1 MFECHEPVL
10 RLTESDQQLLAAALG
25 RQTDEQLSI
34 QLDLSLAAVKKRWVS
49 IFSKIADARP
59 DLLEGLE
66 PVSES
71 GRGRQKRHHVL
82 SYI

>member
-34 QLDLSLAAVKKRWVS
+34 QLDLSLGSRQ
-49 IFSKIADARP
+49 
-59 DLLEGLE
+59 ETMGL
-66 PVSES
+66 
-71 GRGRQKRHHVL
+71 HFF
-82 SYI
+82 